1 MNQNLKIVIIV
12 AGAVIMVICGIGLV
26 SGLLASHGSSA
37 KNDKYDAGDYHYHLV
52 PAGTEEVSEAPLG
65 IVK

>member
-1 MNQNLKIVIIV
+1 MNQKQKIVIIV

-26 SGLLASHGSSA
+26 ASHGSSA
-37 KNDKYDAGDYHYHLV
+37 KNDKYDAGDYRYHLV